1 MHTRQIPSC
10 WCLSPSLESISLFCP
25 PLGKMWVSLM
35 VHSWVLGY
43 FMKIILKRIKERT
56 SLRTQKYI
64 VLDFPASFEVRKEIN
79 FTGRTFRTRKLG
91 GWQGTCHAAVS
102 LKWASTFP
110 RAGDWN
116 YRFPTD
122 VSVSLH
128 LHERKSEFG
137 CRAQRTGILCQNRH
151 RLGAQGLL
159 LGSRFSNFLLSWLIP
174 AVQK

>member
-1 MHTRQIPSC
+1 MHTRQMPSC
-10 WCLSPSLESISLFCP
+10 WYLSPSPESIFLFCP

-43 FMKIILKRIKERT
+43 FMQIILKRIKERT
-56 SLRTQKYI
+56 SLRTQKYT

-79 FTGRTFRTRKLG
+79 FTDRTFRTRKLS
-91 GWQGTCHAAVS
+91 GWQGTCHVAVS

-122 VSVSLH
+122 VSISPSTWK
-128 LHERKSEFG
+128 ESEFG
-137 CRAQRTGILCQNRH
+137 CRARTGFLCQNRH